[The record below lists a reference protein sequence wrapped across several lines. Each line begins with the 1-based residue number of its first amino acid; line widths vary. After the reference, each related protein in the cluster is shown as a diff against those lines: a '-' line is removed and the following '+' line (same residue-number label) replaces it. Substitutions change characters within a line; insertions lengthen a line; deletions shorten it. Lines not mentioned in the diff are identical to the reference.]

1 MKSCYP
7 YLMFGILSII
17 LHNVIPDVR
26 CQMVKV
32 IKIKVGGVE
41 LGT

>member
-7 YLMFGILSII
+7 YLMFGILSIM
-17 LHNVIPDVR
+17 LHNIIPDVR
-26 CQMVKV
+26 CKMGNV
-32 IKIKVGGVE
+32 IKIKVVGVG